1 MPARRSLTLYAALLF
16 AAVAALVVSAV
27 GFYLYRSV
35 EEAMLRRSDV
45 MVAGRVEHFRNL
57 LRDNLTLAELK
68 ARPRLFEN
76 MLGNEQD
83 ILLLGQPGEAPI
95 VAVNPRHERLPS
107 LRVVAAGQAL
117 NPSVVH
123 AALTHDGIP
132 MRVLAAEV
140 LVGGREPLQITA
152 AHLLLGETRMLAQ
165 YRDRVIAAVLL
176 AFLGTALLGW
186 LVLRH
191 GLRPLRTLAAKAAE
205 IHPTSL
211 DTRLNVAAAPAELQQ
226 VAQSFNAMLERL
238 DDGYQRL
245 QQFSADLAHEIR
257 TPIGSLMGHGQVAL
271 RQPRSNE
278 EYQAL
283 IASNQE
289 ELERI
294 ARMVE
299 SILFLARAD
308 DVRAAVERSRLD
320 LGEELRRQAEYFEG
334 LAEERGLSL
343 DVQVSGQLRA
353 DPQLF
358 RRALSNLLANA
369 IRYASADS
377 LIEVRGLRRSGEF
390 LLSVENACDRL
401 PAEPLSRLFD
411 RFYRGDAAAQ
421 RRPVQRSRPGHRPG
435 DHAPA
440 RRPRRSEC
448 TGSGTHPLRPGVPG
462 SGPSGFLAGVRLAVG
477 AADIRRRLHHQ
488 LLRHFLDA
496 RVEGGGHRAD
506 RVRHRHV
513 LQRRLVD
520 PVFAGD
526 ALGLHP
532 EHQQHRVAGHQ
543 HVEQSRTEVAHQ
555 RAGHQRTDTGADP
568 VGGQEH
574 RRQRDPARLL
584 DVVVGQRHRQRIEGE
599 QQHAGNEPVGQQ
611 QPVRQRHQPPH
622 RDRGQA
628 QQHRIAAD
636 QPTAV
641 EAVGQPTQR
650 PLRTEAGDD
659 AHADEETRLRGIQA
673 VAVGVD
679 RRQARRRRPSGRR

>member
-123 AALTHDGIP
+123 AALTHDGVP

-191 GLRPLRTLAAKAAE
+191 GLRPLRTLAATSRRVFRLVGWISAAF
-205 IHPTSL
+205 
-211 DTRLNVAAAPAELQQ
+211 AAAPAELQQ

-343 DVQVSGQLRA
+343 DIQISGQLRA

-369 IRYASADS
+369 IRYASAET

-411 RFYRGDAAAQ
+411 RFYRGDAARSDAQ
-421 RRPVQRSRPGHRPG
+421 SSGLGLAIVQAIMRLHGGRAEAS
-435 DHAPA
+435 APA
-440 RRPRRSEC
+440 
-448 TGSGTHPLRPGVPG
+448 PGRIR
-462 SGPSGFLAGVRLAVG
+462 FELA
-477 AADIRRRLHHQ
+477 
-488 LLRHFLDA
+488 F
-496 RVEGGGHRAD
+496 
-506 RVRHRHV
+506 
-513 LQRRLVD
+513 
-520 PVFAGD
+520 
-526 ALGLHP
+526 
-532 EHQQHRVAGHQ
+532 
-543 HVEQSRTEVAHQ
+543 
-555 RAGHQRTDTGADP
+555 
-568 VGGQEH
+568 
-574 RRQRDPARLL
+574 PAQ
-584 DVVVGQRHRQRIEGE
+584 D
-599 QQHAGNEPVGQQ
+599 
-611 QPVRQRHQPPH
+611 
-622 RDRGQA
+622 
-628 QQHRIAAD
+628 
-636 QPTAV
+636 
-641 EAVGQPTQR
+641 
-650 PLRTEAGDD
+650 
-659 AHADEETRLRGIQA
+659 
-673 VAVGVD
+673 
-679 RRQARRRRPSGRR
+679 

>member
-132 MRVLAAEV
+132 MRVLAA
-140 LVGGREPLQITA
+140 
-152 AHLLLGETRMLAQ
+152 
-165 YRDRVIAAVLL
+165 
-176 AFLGTALLGW
+176 
-186 LVLRH
+186 
-191 GLRPLRTLAAKAAE
+191 AE

-211 DTRLNVAAAPAELQQ
+211 DTRLDVAAAPAELQQ

-377 LIEVRGLRRSGEF
+377 LIEVRGLRRSGEL

-411 RFYRGDAAAQ
+411 RFYRGDAARSDAQ
-421 RRPVQRSRPGHRPG
+421 SSGLGLAIVQAIMRLHGGRAEAS
-435 DHAPA
+435 APA
-440 RRPRRSEC
+440 
-448 TGSGTHPLRPGVPG
+448 PGRIR
-462 SGPSGFLAGVRLAVG
+462 FDLA
-477 AADIRRRLHHQ
+477 
-488 LLRHFLDA
+488 F
-496 RVEGGGHRAD
+496 
-506 RVRHRHV
+506 
-513 LQRRLVD
+513 
-520 PVFAGD
+520 
-526 ALGLHP
+526 
-532 EHQQHRVAGHQ
+532 
-543 HVEQSRTEVAHQ
+543 
-555 RAGHQRTDTGADP
+555 
-568 VGGQEH
+568 
-574 RRQRDPARLL
+574 PAQ
-584 DVVVGQRHRQRIEGE
+584 D
-599 QQHAGNEPVGQQ
+599 
-611 QPVRQRHQPPH
+611 
-622 RDRGQA
+622 
-628 QQHRIAAD
+628 
-636 QPTAV
+636 
-641 EAVGQPTQR
+641 
-650 PLRTEAGDD
+650 
-659 AHADEETRLRGIQA
+659 
-673 VAVGVD
+673 
-679 RRQARRRRPSGRR
+679 

>member
-1 MPARRSLTLYAALLF
+1 MRILVIEDDTKTGEYLKKGLGESGYAVDWSQHGADGLYLALENRYDLVVLDVMLPGLDGWQIMEVLRKKHDVPVLFLTARDQLQDRIRGLELGADDYLVKPFSFTELLLRIRTLLRRGVVREAEQVQLADLQLDVLRRKVTPGAGDRPDQQGVRPPAPADAPRGRGTVAHPDRLGGLGHELRQRHQRRRRGDQAPARQGRQSLPEQADPYRARHRLRLRGAPVPARRSLTLYAALLF

-211 DTRLNVAAAPAELQQ
+211 DTRLDVAAAPAELQQ

-377 LIEVRGLRRSGEF
+377 LIEVRGLRRSGN
-390 LLSVENACDRL
+390 SC
-401 PAEPLSRLFD
+401 
-411 RFYRGDAAAQ
+411 
-421 RRPVQRSRPGHRPG
+421 
-435 DHAPA
+435 
-440 RRPRRSEC
+440 
-448 TGSGTHPLRPGVPG
+448 
-462 SGPSGFLAGVRLAVG
+462 
-477 AADIRRRLHHQ
+477 
-488 LLRHFLDA
+488 
-496 RVEGGGHRAD
+496 
-506 RVRHRHV
+506 
-513 LQRRLVD
+513 
-520 PVFAGD
+520 
-526 ALGLHP
+526 
-532 EHQQHRVAGHQ
+532 
-543 HVEQSRTEVAHQ
+543 
-555 RAGHQRTDTGADP
+555 
-568 VGGQEH
+568 
-574 RRQRDPARLL
+574 
-584 DVVVGQRHRQRIEGE
+584 
-599 QQHAGNEPVGQQ
+599 
-611 QPVRQRHQPPH
+611 
-622 RDRGQA
+622 
-628 QQHRIAAD
+628 
-636 QPTAV
+636 
-641 EAVGQPTQR
+641 
-650 PLRTEAGDD
+650 
-659 AHADEETRLRGIQA
+659 
-673 VAVGVD
+673 
-679 RRQARRRRPSGRR
+679 

>member
-211 DTRLNVAAAPAELQQ
+211 DTRLDVAAAPAELQQ

-411 RFYRGDAAAQ
+411 RFYRGDAARSDAQ
-421 RRPVQRSRPGHRPG
+421 SSGLGLAIVQAIMRLHGGRAEASAPAPDASASTWRSRLRTERVSRRR
-435 DHAPA
+435 PA
-440 RRPRRSEC
+440 RRRSGRYSPAPPPPAPPALPRR
-448 TGSGTHPLRPGVPG
+448 
-462 SGPSGFLAGVRLAVG
+462 AG
-477 AADIRRRLHHQ
+477 
-488 LLRHFLDA
+488 
-496 RVEGGGHRAD
+496 
-506 RVRHRHV
+506 
-513 LQRRLVD
+513 
-520 PVFAGD
+520 
-526 ALGLHP
+526 
-532 EHQQHRVAGHQ
+532 
-543 HVEQSRTEVAHQ
+543 
-555 RAGHQRTDTGADP
+555 
-568 VGGQEH
+568 
-574 RRQRDPARLL
+574 
-584 DVVVGQRHRQRIEGE
+584 
-599 QQHAGNEPVGQQ
+599 
-611 QPVRQRHQPPH
+611 
-622 RDRGQA
+622 RGW
-628 QQHRIAAD
+628 
-636 QPTAV
+636 
-641 EAVGQPTQR
+641 
-650 PLRTEAGDD
+650 
-659 AHADEETRLRGIQA
+659 
-673 VAVGVD
+673 
-679 RRQARRRRPSGRR
+679 RPSG

>member
-123 AALTHDGIP
+123 AALTHDGVP

-211 DTRLNVAAAPAELQQ
+211 DTRLDVAAAPAELQQ

-358 RRALSNLLANA
+358 RRALSNLLAN
-369 IRYASADS
+369 D
-377 LIEVRGLRRSGEF
+377 
-390 LLSVENACDRL
+390 
-401 PAEPLSRLFD
+401 
-411 RFYRGDAAAQ
+411 
-421 RRPVQRSRPGHRPG
+421 
-435 DHAPA
+435 
-440 RRPRRSEC
+440 
-448 TGSGTHPLRPGVPG
+448 
-462 SGPSGFLAGVRLAVG
+462 
-477 AADIRRRLHHQ
+477 
-488 LLRHFLDA
+488 
-496 RVEGGGHRAD
+496 
-506 RVRHRHV
+506 
-513 LQRRLVD
+513 
-520 PVFAGD
+520 
-526 ALGLHP
+526 
-532 EHQQHRVAGHQ
+532 
-543 HVEQSRTEVAHQ
+543 HVEQPRRVALSAMLLTTYGVGACIGPLV
-555 RAGHQRTDTGADP
+555 AGALMRHFGPGLFYMLVSGYAVLLVFWVQPKRVTG
-568 VGGQEH
+568 EH
-574 RRQRDPARLL
+574 RVDEAPLQHVAMPDTVSPMAATLDPRVEEVPEEL
-584 DVVVGQRHRQRIEGE
+584 V
-599 QQHAGNEPVGQQ
+599 
-611 QPVRQRHQPPH
+611 
-622 RDRGQA
+622 
-628 QQHRIAAD
+628 
-636 QPTAV
+636 V
-641 EAVGQPTQR
+641 EAPANIGRSDGEPD
-650 PLRTEAGDD
+650 AGEKP
-659 AHADEETRLRGIQA
+659 AQ
-673 VAVGVD
+673 
-679 RRQARRRRPSGRR
+679 S

>member
-1 MPARRSLTLYAALLF
+1 MVAPPAVPGDDFRMTKMSPSPRRALARMAANEGERDMRILVIEDDTKTGEYLKKGLGESGYAVDWSQHGADGLYLALENRYDLVVLDVMLPGLDGWQIMEVLRKKHDVPVLFLTARDQLQDRIRGLELGADDYLVKPFSFTELLLRIRTLLRRGVVREAEQVQLADLQLDVLRRKVSRQGQVIALTNKEFALLHLLMRREGEVLSRTLIASEVWDMNF
-16 AAVAALVVSAV
+16 DSDTNVVDVAIKRLRAKVD
-27 GFYLYRSV
+27 YLYRSV

-211 DTRLNVAAAPAELQQ
+211 DTRLDVAAAPAELQQ

-343 DVQVSGQLRA
+343 DIQVSGQLRA

-411 RFYRGDAAAQ
+411 RFYRGDAARSDAQ
-421 RRPVQRSRPGHRPG
+421 SSGLGLAIVQAIMRLHGGRAEAS
-435 DHAPA
+435 APA
-440 RRPRRSEC
+440 
-448 TGSGTHPLRPGVPG
+448 PGRIR
-462 SGPSGFLAGVRLAVG
+462 FDLA
-477 AADIRRRLHHQ
+477 
-488 LLRHFLDA
+488 F
-496 RVEGGGHRAD
+496 
-506 RVRHRHV
+506 
-513 LQRRLVD
+513 
-520 PVFAGD
+520 
-526 ALGLHP
+526 
-532 EHQQHRVAGHQ
+532 
-543 HVEQSRTEVAHQ
+543 
-555 RAGHQRTDTGADP
+555 
-568 VGGQEH
+568 
-574 RRQRDPARLL
+574 PAQ
-584 DVVVGQRHRQRIEGE
+584 D
-599 QQHAGNEPVGQQ
+599 
-611 QPVRQRHQPPH
+611 
-622 RDRGQA
+622 
-628 QQHRIAAD
+628 
-636 QPTAV
+636 
-641 EAVGQPTQR
+641 
-650 PLRTEAGDD
+650 
-659 AHADEETRLRGIQA
+659 
-673 VAVGVD
+673 
-679 RRQARRRRPSGRR
+679 

>member
-211 DTRLNVAAAPAELQQ
+211 DTRLDVAAAPAELQQ

-245 QQFSADLAHEIR
+245 QQFSADLAHEIPDR
-257 TPIGSLMGHGQVAL
+257 K
-271 RQPRSNE
+271 
-278 EYQAL
+278 
-283 IASNQE
+283 
-289 ELERI
+289 
-294 ARMVE
+294 
-299 SILFLARAD
+299 
-308 DVRAAVERSRLD
+308 
-320 LGEELRRQAEYFEG
+320 
-334 LAEERGLSL
+334 
-343 DVQVSGQLRA
+343 
-353 DPQLF
+353 
-358 RRALSNLLANA
+358 
-369 IRYASADS
+369 
-377 LIEVRGLRRSGEF
+377 
-390 LLSVENACDRL
+390 SV
-401 PAEPLSRLFD
+401 
-411 RFYRGDAAAQ
+411 
-421 RRPVQRSRPGHRPG
+421 V
-435 DHAPA
+435 
-440 RRPRRSEC
+440 
-448 TGSGTHPLRPGVPG
+448 
-462 SGPSGFLAGVRLAVG
+462 
-477 AADIRRRLHHQ
+477 
-488 LLRHFLDA
+488 
-496 RVEGGGHRAD
+496 
-506 RVRHRHV
+506 
-513 LQRRLVD
+513 
-520 PVFAGD
+520 
-526 ALGLHP
+526 
-532 EHQQHRVAGHQ
+532 
-543 HVEQSRTEVAHQ
+543 
-555 RAGHQRTDTGADP
+555 
-568 VGGQEH
+568 
-574 RRQRDPARLL
+574 
-584 DVVVGQRHRQRIEGE
+584 
-599 QQHAGNEPVGQQ
+599 
-611 QPVRQRHQPPH
+611 
-622 RDRGQA
+622 
-628 QQHRIAAD
+628 
-636 QPTAV
+636 
-641 EAVGQPTQR
+641 
-650 PLRTEAGDD
+650 
-659 AHADEETRLRGIQA
+659 
-673 VAVGVD
+673 
-679 RRQARRRRPSGRR
+679 

>member
-1 MPARRSLTLYAALLF
+1 M
-16 AAVAALVVSAV
+16 AALVVSAV

-83 ILLLGQPGEAPI
+83 ILLLGQPGEGADRRGQPAPRTPA
-95 VAVNPRHERLPS
+95 VATGGRRRPGVESVRRARRADPRRHPDARARRRGPG
-107 LRVVAAGQAL
+107 RRPRAVADHRRTPAAGRDADAR
-117 NPSVVH
+117 PVPRPGH
-123 AALTHDGIP
+123 RRRAAGVP
-132 MRVLAAEV
+132 
-140 LVGGREPLQITA
+140 
-152 AHLLLGETRMLAQ
+152 
-165 YRDRVIAAVLL
+165 
-176 AFLGTALLGW
+176 GTALLGW

-211 DTRLNVAAAPAELQQ
+211 DTRLDVAAAPAELQQ

-358 RRALSNLLANA
+358 RRALEQPAGQRHPL
-369 IRYASADS
+369 RQRRQPDRSARPAP
-377 LIEVRGLRRSGEF
+377 IGEF

-411 RFYRGDAAAQ
+411 RFYRGDAARSDAQ
-421 RRPVQRSRPGHRPG
+421 SSGLGLAIVQAIMRLHGGRAEAS
-435 DHAPA
+435 APA
-440 RRPRRSEC
+440 
-448 TGSGTHPLRPGVPG
+448 PGRIR
-462 SGPSGFLAGVRLAVG
+462 FDLA
-477 AADIRRRLHHQ
+477 
-488 LLRHFLDA
+488 F
-496 RVEGGGHRAD
+496 
-506 RVRHRHV
+506 
-513 LQRRLVD
+513 
-520 PVFAGD
+520 
-526 ALGLHP
+526 
-532 EHQQHRVAGHQ
+532 
-543 HVEQSRTEVAHQ
+543 
-555 RAGHQRTDTGADP
+555 
-568 VGGQEH
+568 
-574 RRQRDPARLL
+574 PAQ
-584 DVVVGQRHRQRIEGE
+584 D
-599 QQHAGNEPVGQQ
+599 
-611 QPVRQRHQPPH
+611 
-622 RDRGQA
+622 
-628 QQHRIAAD
+628 
-636 QPTAV
+636 
-641 EAVGQPTQR
+641 
-650 PLRTEAGDD
+650 
-659 AHADEETRLRGIQA
+659 
-673 VAVGVD
+673 
-679 RRQARRRRPSGRR
+679 

>member
-45 MVAGRVEHFRNL
+45 IVAGRVEHFRNL

-123 AALTHDGIP
+123 AALTHDGVP

-211 DTRLNVAAAPAELQQ
+211 NTRLDVAAAPAELQQ

-245 QQFSADLAHEIR
+245 QQFSAELAHEIR

-343 DVQVSGQLRA
+343 DIQISGQLRA

-369 IRYASADS
+369 IRYASAET

-411 RFYRGDAAAQ
+411 RFYRGDAARSDAQ
-421 RRPVQRSRPGHRPG
+421 SSGLGLAIVQAIMRLHGGRAEAS
-435 DHAPA
+435 APA
-440 RRPRRSEC
+440 
-448 TGSGTHPLRPGVPG
+448 PGRIR
-462 SGPSGFLAGVRLAVG
+462 FELA
-477 AADIRRRLHHQ
+477 
-488 LLRHFLDA
+488 F
-496 RVEGGGHRAD
+496 
-506 RVRHRHV
+506 
-513 LQRRLVD
+513 
-520 PVFAGD
+520 
-526 ALGLHP
+526 
-532 EHQQHRVAGHQ
+532 
-543 HVEQSRTEVAHQ
+543 
-555 RAGHQRTDTGADP
+555 
-568 VGGQEH
+568 
-574 RRQRDPARLL
+574 PAQ
-584 DVVVGQRHRQRIEGE
+584 D
-599 QQHAGNEPVGQQ
+599 
-611 QPVRQRHQPPH
+611 
-622 RDRGQA
+622 
-628 QQHRIAAD
+628 
-636 QPTAV
+636 
-641 EAVGQPTQR
+641 
-650 PLRTEAGDD
+650 
-659 AHADEETRLRGIQA
+659 
-673 VAVGVD
+673 
-679 RRQARRRRPSGRR
+679 

>member
-211 DTRLNVAAAPAELQQ
+211 DTRLDVAAAPAELQQ

-343 DVQVSGQLRA
+343 DIQVSGQLRA

-377 LIEVRGLRRSGEF
+377 LIEVRGLRRSGI
-390 LLSVENACDRL
+390 
-401 PAEPLSRLFD
+401 PAERGERL
-411 RFYRGDAAAQ
+411 RQAAGRTAVAPVRPFLPWRRRAQ

-440 RRPRRSEC
+440 RRPRRSEA
-448 TGSGTHPLRPGVPG
+448 P
-462 SGPSGFLAGVRLAVG
+462 
-477 AADIRRRLHHQ
+477 
-488 LLRHFLDA
+488 DA
-496 RVEGGGHRAD
+496 SASTWR
-506 RVRHRHV
+506 
-513 LQRRLVD
+513 
-520 PVFAGD
+520 
-526 ALGLHP
+526 
-532 EHQQHRVAGHQ
+532 
-543 HVEQSRTEVAHQ
+543 SR
-555 RAGHQRTDTGADP
+555 
-568 VGGQEH
+568 
-574 RRQRDPARLL
+574 
-584 DVVVGQRHRQRIEGE
+584 
-599 QQHAGNEPVGQQ
+599 
-611 QPVRQRHQPPH
+611 
-622 RDRGQA
+622 
-628 QQHRIAAD
+628 
-636 QPTAV
+636 
-641 EAVGQPTQR
+641 
-650 PLRTEAGDD
+650 LRTE
-659 AHADEETRLRGIQA
+659 R
-673 VAVGVD
+673 VS
-679 RRQARRRRPSGRR
+679 RRRPARRRSGRYSPAPPPPAPPALPRRAGRGWRPSS